1 MKPYSDSCER
11 NRQPILDVLV
21 AEFSDITKVLEIG
34 SGTGQHAAFFAPRL
48 RQLVWQTSDL
58 AENHA
63 DIRCWIEDVE
73 EITLPTPLELD
84 VSSERWPD
92 TGADAVFSAN
102 TAHIMHW
109 DRVCAMVAGVGRQ
122 FSSLDRGRFCLYGPF
137 NENGEFSS
145 ASNRKFDAWL
155 KQRDPSMG
163 LRDLAEMAR
172 IAGEA
177 GLALAR
183 RHRMPANNLLLVF
196 DKVETTDAR

>member
-1 MKPYSDSCER
+1 MKSYSDSCER
-11 NRQPILDVLV
+11 NRQPILDVLL
-21 AEFSDITKVLEIG
+21 AEFSEITKVLEIG

-58 AENHA
+58 AENLA
-63 DIRCWIEDVE
+63 DIRNRIDEIE
-73 EITLPTPLELD
+73 EISLPAPLELD

-109 DRVCAMVAGVGRQ
+109 DKVCAMVAGVGGQ
-122 FSSLDRGRFCLYGPF
+122 LASAGHGRFCLYGPF
-137 NENGEFSS
+137 NEKGEFTS
-145 ASNRKFDAWL
+145 ASNRQFDAWL
-155 KQRDPSMG
+155 KKRDPSMG
-163 LRDLAEMAR
+163 LRDLAALER

-183 RHRMPANNLLLVF
+183 CHRMPANNLLLVF
-196 DKVETTDAR
+196 DKVETPDAR